1 MTLLNVV
8 KLTDIHVQGTMYA
21 DNEEKSPVPDTFLYA
36 CLTVHNTL
44 HAYKT

>member
-8 KLTDIHVQGTMYA
+8 KLTDIHVHGTIYA
-21 DNEEKSPVPDTFLYA
+21 DNEEKSPVPGT
-36 CLTVHNTL
+36 LTVHNTL